1 MSAGQSRSSTVYNTA
16 FGVLVVF
23 LAVGA
28 LLFMR
33 LIGNDDGPLDGLV
46 IGRPQATDCPVGQ
59 HAPLC
64 YRFDVTN
71 TGKSDAAASCAV
83 RADEGMTALFLNGNV
98 EYVASLVSGQTI
110 SLVTKVD
117 ATEGNTVTAPT
128 VHCGAV

>member
-1 MSAGQSRSSTVYNTA
+1 MSDRPSRSSTVYNVA

-23 LAVGA
+23 LALGA

-59 HAPLC
+59 RAPLC
-64 YRFDVTN
+64 YQFDVTN
-71 TGKSDAAASCAV
+71 TGDSDAAASCAV
-83 RADEGMTALFLNGNV
+83 LADPGMTALFLNGDV
-98 EYVASLVSGQTI
+98 KYVASFISGQTI

-117 ATEGNTVTAPT
+117 ATEGNTVSAPT
-128 VHCGAV
+128 VQCGTV